1 MLPPASIPIPGVGK
15 VRMESHPPG
24 HGTPDLP
31 RVVADLLGP
40 STDGSGDR
48 AWQAFIGE
56 YSRLLLHVARSLGGD
71 RDAAMDRY
79 ARILEELRKDDFQ
92 RLRKFANDGR
102 SKFSTWLTVVARRI
116 CLDHFRS
123 RYGRVS
129 QASDMDEVDTRRRL
143 ADLVAINLDPDELGG
158 LGTGNPVARLQAEEV
173 RDALH
178 VVTLE
183 LDPEE
188 RLLLAL
194 RFADDRSGR
203 EIAEFVGLPSP
214 FHVYRRL
221 NGILARL
228 RVALVD
234 LGIENPAS

>member
-1 MLPPASIPIPGVGK
+1 
-15 VRMESHPPG
+15 MESHPPG

-129 QASDMDEVDTRRRL
+129 SNSDIQEVDTRRRL
-143 ADLVAINLDPDELGG
+143 VDLVAVNLDPDQLGSSG
-158 LGTGNPVARLQAEEV
+158 FGNPVARLQAEEV
-173 RDALH
+173 HKALN
-178 VVTLE
+178 VATRE
-183 LDPEE
+183 LGPEE
-188 RLLLAL
+188 RLLLTL
-194 RFADDRSGR
+194 RFADDRSAR
-203 EIAEFVGLPSP
+203 EIAEFMGLPSP

-228 RVALVD
+228 RDELTALG
-234 LGIENPAS
+234 LENPAS

>member
-1 MLPPASIPIPGVGK
+1 
-15 VRMESHPPG
+15 MEPHPPG

-31 RVVADLLGP
+31 RVVSDLLGP
-40 STDGSGDR
+40 SADGSGDR
-48 AWQAFIGE
+48 AWHAFIGE
-56 YSRLLLHVARSLGGD
+56 YTRLLLHVARSLGGD

-79 ARILEELRKDDFQ
+79 ARILEEVRKDDFQ

-102 SKFSTWLTVVARRI
+102 GEFSTWLTVVARRI

-129 QASDMDEVDTRRRL
+129 PNSDIQEFDTRRRL
-143 ADLVAINLDPDELGG
+143 VDLVAVNLDPDQLGSSRF
-158 LGTGNPVARLQAEEV
+158 GNTVARLQAEEV
-173 RDALH
+173 HEALN
-178 VVTLE
+178 VATRE

-188 RLLLAL
+188 RLLLTL
-194 RFADDRSGR
+194 RFADDRSAR
-203 EIAEFVGLPSP
+203 EIAEFMGFPSP

-228 RVALVD
+228 KDELVAS
-234 LGIENPAS
+234 GIEDPAS